1 MRCGRLLLV
10 GVLVSALAPP
20 ASSTALTP
28 IGDGHV
34 ESSDDSATLL
44 VSVSSSDDGTV
55 VTVPADSPSLRRPI
69 RYTAEPV
76 PYVVE
81 DPDVAIC
88 QINDTTWGW
97 TFVVTAYDT
106 VTGAVIGDRQITCV
120 PIADPDAPAVPAA
133 PTLPEPPTIGEIW
146 NATNI
151 PTPSLSTSP
160 ITDGVTGLETWLWA
174 TGPDTITVTTAP
186 LNGYTVTGTAT
197 RTGYTFDF
205 DDGPIQTST
214 TGGSEAEP
222 AARHTYETKGPY
234 TLAVTSTWTAT
245 FTMTGPGITTPLPID
260 TGTAHVRTTHNYRVV
275 EIRGVL
281 VG

>member
-1 MRCGRLLLV
+1 M
-10 GVLVSALAPP
+10 
-20 ASSTALTP
+20 
-28 IGDGHV
+28 
-34 ESSDDSATLL
+34 
-44 VSVSSSDDGTV
+44 
-55 VTVPADSPSLRRPI
+55 PADSPSLRRPI

-88 QINDTTWGW
+88 RINDTTWGW

-120 PIADPDAPAVPAA
+120 PIADPDAPAVPTA